1 VWAFEGGD
9 WRQLPD
15 LPLGAGGGD
24 VQLLFDRGRNVLVAF
39 VLGELFDLRDD
50 TWVAVDVD
58 GQPRADALAV
68 YDETSQRVLFVGGL
82 NFEFP
87 VTTIDAYDLAN
98 TRAGAV
104 ARFDLR
110 ATGASNGAAHRGGIK
125 PRSPAHRTKRCGTGR
140 RVARHPRRRC
150 ALRSNNGWCAT
161 SAAAP

>member
-1 VWAFEGGD
+1 
-9 WRQLPD
+9 
-15 LPLGAGGGD
+15 
-24 VQLLFDRGRNVLVAF
+24 VLIAF

-68 YDETSQRVLFVGGL
+68 YDETSQRVLFFGGL
-82 NFEFP
+82 NFEFL
-87 VTTIDAYDLAN
+87 VATIDAYDLAN

-110 ATGASNGAAHRGGIK
+110 ATGASNGAAHRGGM
-125 PRSPAHRTKRCGTGR
+125 KRCGTGR